1 MRSTNSDVLME
12 NASRTVGNATGTWVA
27 LMEATNQQLSV
38 GQTVRTWKVAGL
50 PATMGNASRAVGNAT
65 GMGSR
70 IALMAATRL
79 KKHVPETAPR
89 DTSNATVANASGAV

>member
-50 PATMGNASRAVGNAT
+50 PATMGNASGAIGNAT
-65 GMGSR
+65 GTG
-70 IALMAATRL
+70 IAVMAATKIHL
-79 KKHVPETAPR
+79 
-89 DTSNATVANASGAV
+89 SVAEDVSKT

>member
-50 PATMGNASRAVGNAT
+50 PATMGNASRPVTNVMESGL
-65 GMGSR
+65 
-70 IALMAATRL
+70 ALMVATNQ
-79 KKHVPETAPR
+79 KIHAETTA
-89 DTSNATVANASGAV
+89 GE

>member
-12 NASRTVGNATGTWVA
+12 NASRTVGNVTGTWVA

-50 PATMGNASRAVGNAT
+50 PATMGNASRPVTNVMESGL
-65 GMGSR
+65 
-70 IALMAATRL
+70 ALMVATNQ
-79 KKHVPETAPR
+79 KIHAETTA
-89 DTSNATVANASGAV
+89 GE